1 MINKIKLFE
10 GKVRKTYRRWESM
23 KIEQL
28 EYVLE
33 VAKSG
38 AISKAS
44 ENLHVTQ
51 SAVSQSITALE
62 KELGVV
68 LFHRARTGTLPTI
81 QGKKVIQKAVE
92 ILLKVE
98 ELREEIKED
107 SKDVQGKLTFA
118 SIPIY
123 MPYLLEPLAAFKA
136 DYPNVE
142 IEIMEQETHEIIN
155 DITRFELDIGL
166 ITLHDGLK
174 DKMENLDFQLL
185 NKGEM
190 KVFAHKDSA
199 ISVNDSIEPQALI
212 NETIVMY
219 DGDYVKWFVQN
230 FIAEFGSLQ
239 ILFTSNNTDV
249 IKKAVIQN
257 MAITFSPE
265 LYKEGDTLLVNQNA
279 IKKMNIL
286 NHQPVHIAFGFVY
299 PKKKTPSLLARKFM
313 KYIES
318 AMSPN

>member
-1 MINKIKLFE
+1 MINKIKLFK
-10 GKVRKTYRRWESM
+10 GILSKTYIRWVFM

-28 EYVLE
+28 EYVIE

-51 SAVSQSITALE
+51 SAVSQSISALE

-68 LFHRARTGTLPTI
+68 LFHRARTGTQPTI
-81 QGKKVIQKAVE
+81 QGEKVIQKALE
-92 ILLKVE
+92 ILRKVE
-98 ELREEIKED
+98 GIREEINED
-107 SKDVQGKLTFA
+107 TKNIKGKLKLA

-123 MPYLLEPLAAFKA
+123 MPFLLQPLAAFKS
-136 DYPNVE
+136 DYPNVD
-142 IEIMEQETHEIIN
+142 IEIMEQETHEIVN
-155 DITRFELDIGL
+155 YVSRFELDIGL

-174 DKMENLDFQLL
+174 DKVENLDFQLL

-190 KVFAHKDSA
+190 KVYANKDSA
-199 ISVNDSIEPQALI
+199 ISMYDNIQPEALI

-230 FIAEFGSLQ
+230 YIAEFGNLN

-249 IKKAVIQN
+249 SNSK
-257 MAITFSPE
+257 
-265 LYKEGDTLLVNQNA
+265 YGC
-279 IKKMNIL
+279 
-286 NHQPVHIAFGFVY
+286 H
-299 PKKKTPSLLARKFM
+299 LLARAIQKRG
-313 KYIES
+313 
-318 AMSPN
+318 